1 MKTVLY
7 TEVLKRLALQ
17 QKWQPLYNLFQPFK
31 HVVINGNQSEINK
44 KEGVLRK
51 RKRKR
56 KKEKAFGQMMGYRK
70 HGFRL
75 RDLSEISRGE
85 GGWEF

>member
-51 RKRKR
+51 KKERGR
-56 KKEKAFGQMMGYRK
+56 KKKRSVK
-70 HGFRL
+70 
-75 RDLSEISRGE
+75 
-85 GGWEF
+85 